1 MQAKKNFTNHK
12 VMQFGWMG
20 VGLLLVLM
28 AVGCQVSEAINFPT
42 ATSTSTMGSLQ
53 VYASQTP
60 TALKTERPAAASAT
74 PIPLPSATPFL
85 YQVKLEDSMLGI
97 AFRFGVTLQALKEAN
112 PEVNPNIMSVGQ
124 MLVIPI
130 DPEAAAQAGDGEAD
144 EPLDIRLGEVVCYP
158 AEGDGRW
165 CLVVIQNRSE
175 QAAANVQIG
184 FSEPVTSQ
192 AATTS
197 ELNVSPAL
205 DRIPAGASLPVAV
218 FLPGGGAEA
227 GNTVTARLLAA
238 QPGPLEDP
246 RYWQAEMLNEI
257 IQVSA
262 DGRSALISGEVQ
274 AAGPVRRFWVTAAG
288 YRAGIPVGLRRW
300 EIEIEC
306 EATPETTPQPCGPAA
321 FAFSLYSLGPEIEQ
335 VVLFVEALA
344 KD

>member
-1 MQAKKNFTNHK
+1 MQAKNGFTNNCGLHLWRL
-12 VMQFGWMG
+12 GC
-20 VGLLLVLM
+20 GLLFLLA
-28 AVGCQVSEAINFPT
+28 AVGCQVSEAIVYPT

-74 PIPLPSATPFL
+74 PMPLPSATPFL

-130 DPEAAAQAGDGEAD
+130 DPEAVAQAGGGKAD
-144 EPLDIRLGEVVCYP
+144 EPLDIRLGEVICYP

-197 ELNVSPAL
+197 ALSVSPAL
-205 DRIPAGASLPVAV
+205 DRIPPGASLPVAV

-246 RYWQAEMLNEI
+246 RYWPAEMLTET

-300 EIEIEC
+300 EIESEC
-306 EATPETTPQPCGPAA
+306 VTTPETTPQPCGPAA
-321 FAFSLYSLGPEIEQ
+321 FEFSLYSLGPEIEK
-335 VVLFVEALA
+335 VELFVEGLTA
-344 KD
+344 D